1 MSELGMTVGVVVAGM
16 VTMAIGYA
24 TRQRRG
30 RPLLALGGALVVG
43 SVSPLTRG
51 WLDDAARIVFSAL
64 AVALAATGVA
74 IALHERRGP
83 SRTAN
88 P

>member
-1 MSELGMTVGVVVAGM
+1 MSELGITDWVVVAGM
-16 VTMAIGYA
+16 VTMVIGYA

-30 RPLLALGGALVVG
+30 RSLLALGAALVVG
-43 SVSPLTRG
+43 SLSPLTRG
-51 WLDDAARIVFSAL
+51 RLDDAARIVFSAL

-74 IALHERRGP
+74 IALYERRGP